1 MGKVTTIFYAI
12 LGIPLMLLCLSNIG
26 DIMASSFRFLYWRVC
41 CFVCTREPKR
51 SPSRRLRPGRGT
63 IRQSGRQSI
72 RKSERTISQKSRDSG
87 FDPGLSHSYSDTELR
102 YSTIDRGSANSRQG
116 YGANVRHPR
125 FNRDKDRIRDRHT
138 VERERNVARELDDDE
153 FGEIPPRASRYNT
166 TGRINREPPAHHRG
180 EQLRF
185 HGGRGQSLDRKHNK
199 RDVSDAETPVLCN
212 KYAIDDMERGHAEV
226 PPPDTSRGGHRRRMR
241 ERQPMGGPRSQSVP
255 HPQYSNRLE
264 LPEISPPPSSRH
276 KHFADDLDDFE
287 EPELQIQAIRK
298 AKRRDR
304 AAPPSPRIMSPMGFA
319 VHRQARY
326 EEGGSLYDDDWDS
339 YGDMPPRSRPVPIW
353 LCVFLVISYI
363 IAGAFLFSRW
373 EPWTFLDSAYFC
385 FITLTTIG
393 KVLVDFV
400 PATGVKANSEVSIA
414 LCSLYLLFGIAL
426 LAMSFN
432 LVQEEVISNVK
443 SVARRLG
450 ILKEE
455 EIDD

>member
-1 MGKVTTIFYAI
+1 
-12 LGIPLMLLCLSNIG
+12 
-26 DIMASSFRFLYWRVC
+26 MASSFRFLYWRVC

-63 IRQSGRQSI
+63 IRQPGRQSV
-72 RKSERTISQKSRDSG
+72 RKTERTISQKSRDSG
-87 FDPGLSHSYSDTELR
+87 FDPGLSHAYSDTELR
-102 YSTIDRGSANSRQG
+102 YTTVEHSSVGSNHH
-116 YGANVRHPR
+116 HPR
-125 FNRDKDRIRDRHT
+125 HQRFHRDKDRFRDRHT
-138 VERERNVARELDDDE
+138 VERERNVARELNDDE
-153 FGEIPPRASRYNT
+153 FGELDPRASRYNT
-166 TGRINREPPAHHRG
+166 TGRINRDTTHQRNDPR
-180 EQLRF
+180 LY
-185 HGGRGQSLDRKHNK
+185 GGCVWGQSLDRKHN
-199 RDVSDAETPVLCN
+199 RREVMDTETPVLCN
-212 KYAIDDMERGHAEV
+212 RYAIDDMEKGRMEAIDEGGRA
-226 PPPDTSRGGHRRRMR
+226 GGHRRRMR
-241 ERQPMGGPRSQSVP
+241 ARQPPPMVTPRSQSVP
-255 HPQYSNRLE
+255 RPLYSNRLD
-264 LPEISPPPSSRH
+264 LPEISPQSSRH
-276 KHFADDLDDFE
+276 KRFPNELDEFE
-287 EPELQIQAIRK
+287 DPELQIQVIRK

-304 AAPPSPRIMSPMGFA
+304 AAPPPSPRIMSPMGFA

-393 KVLVDFV
+393 FGDFV

-432 LVQEEVISNVK
+432 LVQEEVIANVK